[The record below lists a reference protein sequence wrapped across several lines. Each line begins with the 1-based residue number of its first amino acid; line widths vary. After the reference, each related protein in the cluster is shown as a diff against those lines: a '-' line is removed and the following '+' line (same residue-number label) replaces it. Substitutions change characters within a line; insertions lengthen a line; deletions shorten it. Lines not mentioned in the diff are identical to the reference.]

1 MAKPLPDNILRAA
14 YKAVKA
20 ADGQKTVAARSL
32 SIPITTL
39 KDRYRE
45 ALERFKLPAVEG
57 TITGN
62 VVAAINPEEDARLL
76 TARSDASRYRKAY
89 TEVLKDRAD
98 EERLIRLFTKSIT
111 ALPAIPEN
119 HFKAAFK
126 TRFPAAHKSG
136 TTRKPEVPVLL
147 RGDQQIGEEITFEET
162 YGINRYNFDIFQ
174 LRLADLEERTLDILG
189 DHQRADFP
197 TLVVPYLG
205 DNISGRIHVEL
216 QKYGHQ
222 HVVDQVYLGALAES
236 LFLYRLLK
244 FGRWNE
250 IHVPCVSGNHGRL
263 DKEKE
268 SKKYYKNFD
277 YLFTSIMAT
286 VLRNVPQ
293 IKFHIPQC
301 LFTVVELAEHRI
313 LISHGHELPP
323 SSLGIPLYSINRASA
338 SYQEL
343 MALSGNERFQYW
355 FMGHF
360 HRPLELDGSLVNGT
374 MAGISEFGIGRFKPI
389 MPMQR
394 LLGFHPKW
402 GRAWEYP
409 IRLDKI
415 DPNAAPP
422 QHYRFEHAMTTGDAL
437 ECFAH
442 QTAAADKDAA

>member
-1 MAKPLPDNILRAA
+1 MSNQFNLSDDVLRVAYDTTKAHQGNQTAAASALGISRSTMQNRLRLAYSRLNLPKLE
-14 YKAVKA
+14 
-20 ADGQKTVAARSL
+20 VAA
-32 SIPITTL
+32 PKGTT
-39 KDRYRE
+39 
-45 ALERFKLPAVEG
+45 V
-57 TITGN
+57 T
-62 VVAAINPEEDARLL
+62 AINPEEDQRLL
-76 TARSDASRYRKAY
+76 SARADVQRYRKAY
-89 TEVLKDRAD
+89 TETLKDRAN
-98 EERLIRLFTKSIT
+98 EQRLIDLFTKSIT
-111 ALPAIPEN
+111 GLPAIPAS
-119 HFKAAFK
+119 HFAARQKPTIK
-126 TRFPAAHKSG
+126 TGP
-136 TTRKPEVPVLL
+136 RKPEVPVLL

-162 YGINRYNFDIFQ
+162 YGINRYNFDVFQ
-174 LRLADLEERTLDILG
+174 RRLEALEDRTLDILG

-222 HVVDQVYLGALAES
+222 HVVDQVYLGAAAEA

-268 SKKYYKNFD
+268 SKRYYKNFD

-286 VLRNVPQ
+286 FLRNVPE

-313 LISHGHELPP
+313 LVSHGHELPP

-360 HRPLELDGSLVNGT
+360 HRPLELDGSFVNGT
-374 MAGISEFGIGRFKPI
+374 MAGLSEFGIGRFKPI
-389 MPMQR
+389 LPMQR

-409 IRLDKI
+409 VRLDKGL
-415 DPNAAPP
+415 PE
-422 QHYRFEHAMTTGDAL
+422 QTRHYRFEHAMTTEDAL
-437 ECFAH
+437 ECFAT
-442 QTAAADKDAA
+442 QTQIADKDAA

>member
-1 MAKPLPDNILRAA
+1 MATPPLPDTILRTT
-14 YKAVKA
+14 YKALKA
-20 ADGQKTVAARSL
+20 ANGNQTLAAKALGISRQ
-32 SIPITTL
+32 TFQG
-39 KDRYRE
+39 RYAQ
-45 ALERFKLPAVEG
+45 ALERLKLPPVEAPIKG
-57 TITGN
+57 AT
-62 VVAAINPEEDARLL
+62 VSAINPADDTRLL
-76 TARSDASRYRKAY
+76 SARADVTRYRKAY
-89 TEVLKDRAD
+89 TDVLKDRAE
-98 EERLIRLFTKSIT
+98 EERLIALFGKSIS
-111 ALPAIPEN
+111 ALPAIPAS
-119 HFKAAFK
+119 HFASRLRPVKAA
-126 TRFPAAHKSG
+126 G
-136 TTRKPEVPVLL
+136 QRKPEVPVLL

-162 YGINRYNFDIFQ
+162 YGINRYNFDVFQ
-174 LRLADLEERTLDILG
+174 RRLSELEDRTLDILS

-222 HVVDQVYLGALAES
+222 HVVDQVYLGALAEA

-250 IHVPCVSGNHGRL
+250 IIVPCVSGNHGRL

-301 LFTVVELAEHRI
+301 LFTVIELAEHRI
-313 LISHGHELPP
+313 LVSHGHELPP

-360 HRPLELDGSLVNGT
+360 HRPLELDGNFVNGT

-409 IRLDKI
+409 IRLDKV
-415 DPNAAPP
+415 DLTGEAPK
-422 QHYRFEHAMTTGDAL
+422 HYRFEHAMTTGDAL
-437 ECFAH
+437 DYFAE
-442 QTAAADKDAA
+442 QSKAADRDAA